1 MEIFLKQENVINIT
15 EFALAFKWFIL
26 PIKKSRHVSLFEMYV
41 YMPTK
46 CNGLSSCGLTV
57 GRVLWRPKAQRL
69 KQRINPQLARSS
81 GGRATRQFGNRSV
94 KRYVVT
100 MRQKSSVS
108 DALQW
113 EKDVNQPS
121 EQRERRLA
129 KDREYNIKKTHQ

>member
-1 MEIFLKQENVINIT
+1 MQENVINIT

-81 GGRATRQFGNRSV
+81 GGRATRQFGYRSV
-94 KRYVVT
+94 
-100 MRQKSSVS
+100 Q
-108 DALQW
+108 
-113 EKDVNQPS
+113 
-121 EQRERRLA
+121 RRLA
-129 KDREYNIKKTHQ
+129 KMRVVQIRLTVRRQQQAAPLCMEFVPNLAA